1 MSRLFALITQDVVD
15 VSFVVLNPDA
25 TEKVVAQLR
34 EGIGVGWYE
43 KDVLHSVRLV
53 GPHPKGVWRL
63 AETIHSK
70 IVLFHARRKTVGE
83 AEVINTHP
91 FAHENYMFIHGGTL
105 RDWEKLEKAL
115 KPEWREKIKGETDSE
130 RLFYFLLQN
139 AEGDIDLRQGLKKA
153 VEGVK
158 NLTSYDYLNFILS
171 DGKSLYAYSSGER
184 PLYYWKGKVEEELCC
199 TSVTENVAVRSR
211 GLVGKTAVVVAGQKF
226 QMEGWKSLR
235 GFLQV
240 TPELGIELF

>member
-15 VSFVVLNPDA
+15 VSFVILNPDA

-43 KDVLHSVRLV
+43 KDVLHSVKLV
-53 GPHPKGVWRL
+53 GSDPKGVWRL

-83 AEVINTHP
+83 AEAINTHP
-91 FAHENYMFIHGGTL
+91 FTYKNYMFIHGGTL
-105 RDWEKLEKAL
+105 RDWKKLEQAL
-115 KPEWREKIKGETDSE
+115 KPQWKEKIKGETDSE

-139 AEGDIDLRQGLKKA
+139 AEGDLKQGLKKA
-153 VEGVK
+153 VEEVK
-158 NLTSYDYLNFILS
+158 KLTSYDYLNFILS

-184 PLYYWKGKVEEELCC
+184 SLYYWKGKVEEELCC
-199 TSVTENVAVRSR
+199 TSVTENIAVRSR

-226 QMEGWKSLR
+226 QMEGWKGFK

-240 TPELGIELF
+240 TPDLGIELF